1 MTSSATR
8 VFAADASQGIA
19 PQTARA
25 RAKGV
30 VCCLAA
36 LLRLSI
42 RSAFSR
48 HVRSRAWRGPRGG
61 GACGPVA
68 VRAPRSRHMPVHV
81 RGRWKQRSIR
91 CRGSWPRE
99 RESAV
104 RRKMRVTRRS
114 TQFSAS
120 LGEKRSASQRTR
132 SNSQVEKVMVFADP
146 LLKAFRLPATM
157 ALVFFG
163 LKGGPEA
170 PRGRACRHHR
180 ASSCSPRFMP
190 HPTMHRIMSL

>member
-1 MTSSATR
+1 MRRPLPTR
-8 VFAADASQGIA
+8 YEPEPEVRW
-19 PQTARA
+19 PL
-25 RAKGV
+25 
-30 VCCLAA
+30 LAA
-36 LLRLSI
+36 LSRLPRG
-42 RSAFSR
+42 RSAWLR
-48 HVRSRAWRGPRGG
+48 CRLPRLRPGFVL
-61 GACGPVA
+61 PQ
-68 VRAPRSRHMPVHV
+68 
-81 RGRWKQRSIR
+81 KTDRSIR

-114 TQFSAS
+114 TQFSTP
-120 LGEKRSASQRTR
+120 LGETRCSSQRTR
-132 SNSQVEKVMVFADP
+132 SNSQVEKVMVFCGP
-146 LLKAFRLPATM
+146 LLSSFRLPATM

-180 ASSCSPRFMP
+180 ASSCSPRSMP